1 MAAAAAG
8 ERRVLH
14 CDGCGASEF
23 DGGDDGFYYCR
34 HCGSQSQDV
43 VDTGCA
49 DEDVVGDG
57 SGRGALYSFFH
68 HRSRPSAAAA
78 AAAATPS
85 APKLSRE
92 DLLRSLARSV
102 ASMKSD
108 DEEGEERGGKGEGER
123 PYAFEEE
130 EGEEPRDFGAGPGPG
145 ADAEAAGAAIRARYV
160 QGLQVMLQRQCEALV
175 EQFGVG
181 PLICGLAG
189 TIWLRY
195 VAASQVLDEGWA
207 RKVITESKAAAA
219 ATPSR
224 DDKQVL
230 PTDIY
235 QWAIEGKLPYLT
247 AFVELDKYLGTP
259 SSDCPLSTRFL
270 FRPIRVVGPWQLE
283 ETAASISQTIGLR
296 LPSVNFYAIARR
308 YLHEL
313 SLPVEKI
320 LQHACRLYEWSLP
333 AELWLSSNASR
344 LPTRVCVM
352 SILIVTLRIL
362 YNIHGQGT
370 WEMGLSDIADS
381 LSCGHQFE
389 ENVDESNSSS
399 RQKLGV
405 ADQGSRACQS
415 TTNSSTV
422 KNLMDN
428 KTSEF
433 ETKELLS
440 ILEAAYGK
448 INVRHDYAKD
458 LPSYLKYC
466 KDVAF
471 TGITT
476 SYDEET
482 LIERLW
488 DIYSKKEDDN
498 QQDDVKA
505 EFSCLKGKRSS
516 NEAPATEFFDLKRPH
531 KNSSGR
537 LTCSKSFAIE
547 RMKQEMEEN
556 GFHYLPPRA
565 QKRTE
570 GYLHYK
576 RKKVDGRLIYV
587 AHADYY
593 ILLRSFAKLAQVDV
607 RIMHLGVLK
616 LERRLGWTELRID
629 SSLNALP
636 DLPGATFLT
645 EAHVYDSDTAILSLA
660 EADGVLSPYYY
671 QESCS
676 LAEEIVRHTVEG
688 ALYQDP
694 RIAAGLLRLHFHD
707 CFVLGCDAS
716 VLLDDADGF
725 EVIDFIKA
733 LLEEACPLTV
743 SCADILAIAARD
755 AVHLRGGP
763 TWEVYLG
770 RKDSLKA
777 ASISTTNQ
785 MIPAPNSSLEML
797 ISNFKDHGL
806 DIVDLVSLSG
816 SHTIGRSRCVS
827 FKDRIYGLP
836 SNEEYDERRSI
847 FFHILRSIC
856 PESGGDDKVVPLDS
870 RTSRRFDNL
879 YYINL
884 LRGEGL
890 LHSDNALASEEDAEE
905 SVLSLV
911 WAYAEDQELFFQ
923 HYTESIIK
931 MGNINVLTGVEGEV
945 RHNCRFVNSFYH

>member
-1 MAAAAAG
+1 MANPPWSFPFPSSAAAPMAAAAAG

-68 HRSRPSAAAA
+68 HRSRPSTAA

-160 QGLQVMLQRQCEALV
+160 QGMQVMLQRQCEALV

-219 ATPSR
+219 ATPSQ

-283 ETAASISQTIGLR
+283 ETAASISQAIGLR
-296 LPSVNFYAIARR
+296 LPSINFYAIARR

-389 ENVDESNSSS
+389 EHVDVSNSSS

-428 KTSEF
+428 KTSEL

-531 KNSSGR
+531 RNSSGR

-587 AHADYY
+587 THADYY

-616 LERRLGWTELRID
+616 LERRLGWIELRID

-636 DLPGATFLT
+636 DLPVEPKSLNLFSTLLGATFLT

-671 QESCS
+671 LESCP

-707 CFVLGCDAS
+707 CFVL
-716 VLLDDADGF
+716 
-725 EVIDFIKA
+725 
-733 LLEEACPLTV
+733 
-743 SCADILAIAARD
+743 
-755 AVHLRGGP
+755 RGGP
-763 TWEVYLG
+763 TWDVYLG

-856 PESGGDDKVVPLDS
+856 PESGGDDKTPHRAAPSGCPLAGARPHPAAPVPEPTPAPAPALAPRRQRRS
-870 RTSRRFDNL
+870 QPLSQRSRRAGASA
-879 YYINL
+879 
-884 LRGEGL
+884 RGR
-890 LHSDNALASEEDAEE
+890 LHPASSPAPQPPRD
-905 SVLSLV
+905 
-911 WAYAEDQELFFQ
+911 
-923 HYTESIIK
+923 T
-931 MGNINVLTGVEGEV
+931 
-945 RHNCRFVNSFYH
+945 

>member
-1 MAAAAAG
+1 MANPPWSSPFPSSAAAPMAAAAAAG

-78 AAAATPS
+78 TPS

-92 DLLRSLARSV
+92 DILRSLARSV
-102 ASMKSD
+102 ASLKSG
-108 DEEGEERGGKGEGER
+108 DEEEEERGGKGEGER

-130 EGEEPRDFGAGPGPG
+130 EGEEPRDFGAGPGLG

-195 VAASQVLDEGWA
+195 VAASQVLDKGWA

-224 DDKQVL
+224 DDKQDRRKPSRHIRAKYRSEPHDSYGRRVIYIFFRALRKTIPIYSSLAICFLVCHIAREAVL

-283 ETAASISQTIGLR
+283 ETAASISQAIGLR

-531 KNSSGR
+531 RNSSGR
-537 LTCSKSFAIE
+537 FTCSKSFAIE

-616 LERRLGWTELRID
+616 LERRLGWIELRID

-636 DLPGATFLT
+636 DLPGKIND
-645 EAHVYDSDTAILSLA
+645 E
-660 EADGVLSPYYY
+660 
-671 QESCS
+671 
-676 LAEEIVRHTVEG
+676 
-688 ALYQDP
+688 
-694 RIAAGLLRLHFHD
+694 LR
-707 CFVLGCDAS
+707 
-716 VLLDDADGF
+716 
-725 EVIDFIKA
+725 
-733 LLEEACPLTV
+733 PV
-743 SCADILAIAARD
+743 S
-755 AVHLRGGP
+755 G
-763 TWEVYLG
+763 
-770 RKDSLKA
+770 
-777 ASISTTNQ
+777 
-785 MIPAPNSSLEML
+785 
-797 ISNFKDHGL
+797 
-806 DIVDLVSLSG
+806 
-816 SHTIGRSRCVS
+816 
-827 FKDRIYGLP
+827 
-836 SNEEYDERRSI
+836 
-847 FFHILRSIC
+847 
-856 PESGGDDKVVPLDS
+856 
-870 RTSRRFDNL
+870 
-879 YYINL
+879 
-884 LRGEGL
+884 
-890 LHSDNALASEEDAEE
+890 
-905 SVLSLV
+905 
-911 WAYAEDQELFFQ
+911 
-923 HYTESIIK
+923 
-931 MGNINVLTGVEGEV
+931 
-945 RHNCRFVNSFYH
+945 